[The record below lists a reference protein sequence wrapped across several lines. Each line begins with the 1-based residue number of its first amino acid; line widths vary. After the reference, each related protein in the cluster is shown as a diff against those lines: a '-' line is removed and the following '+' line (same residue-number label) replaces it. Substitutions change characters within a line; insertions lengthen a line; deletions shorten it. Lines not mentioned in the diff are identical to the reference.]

1 MKNRIRELR
10 KAQGLTLQDLAAKV
24 GTSNQQIS
32 QLETGRRRLNV
43 DWLERLSKALCC
55 HPLELLD
62 DGVMAQTEQE
72 KAMLGLF
79 RGLSSEQR
87 EAFLKATSALAKPEE
102 VNDDMEETG

>member
-1 MKNRIRELR
+1 MENRIRELR
-10 KAQGLTLQDLAAKV
+10 KTQGLTLQELAGRV

-43 DWLERLSKALCC
+43 DWLERLSKALGC

-79 RGLSSEQR
+79 RGLSNEQK
-87 EAFLKATSALAKPEE
+87 EAFLKATSALAKPGEMNEE
-102 VNDDMEETG
+102 IEEAS